1 MLADK
6 EENGFPVDK
15 RGFEIG
21 VLSHEGN
28 RKKINQ
34 DNVLVKVGELNG
46 SEFGL
51 FAVADG
57 MGGLYA
63 GEEASKIAIE
73 ELNRWWNERLYEL
86 IYKGCLFE
94 DSYIDSQLEA
104 VFNIINLK
112 VKIYGNL
119 TGQKSGTTLTVL
131 FIYRDRLFI
140 KHIGDS
146 RVYLMNSDI
155 KKLTKDH
162 SWIAEEVR
170 AGRLTWEEAR
180 IHPKRNILTQ
190 CLGVK
195 DEIHT
200 FTMEGGVEAEDSF
213 LVCSD
218 GFYGYFS
225 DSEIHSRYTA
235 GRKDKIKLQD
245 FACIMVDQVISKGAH
260 DNVSVI
266 LVRLVTG
273 GKNKDGIFRRIKSLV

>member
-1 MLADK
+1 M
-6 EENGFPVDK
+6 GK

-34 DNVLVKVGELNG
+34 DNVLIKVGELNG

-73 ELNRWWNERLYEL
+73 ELSRWWNERLYEL
-86 IYKGCLFE
+86 IYKGCLFK
-94 DSYIDSQLEA
+94 DSYIDSQLET
-104 VFNIINLK
+104 VFNTINLK
-112 VKIYGNL
+112 IKTYGSM

-131 FIYRDRLFI
+131 FICKDRLFI

-146 RVYLMNSDI
+146 RVYLINSGI

-162 SWIAEEVR
+162 SWVTEEVL
-170 AGRLTWEEAR
+170 AGRLTADEAR
-180 IHPKRNILTQ
+180 VHPKRNILTQ

-195 DEIHT
+195 DEIIT
-200 FTMEGGVEAEDSF
+200 FTIEGSVEAQDSF

-225 DSEIHSRYTA
+225 ESEIYSRYTA
-235 GRKDKIKLQD
+235 GVKDKIKLQD
-245 FACIMVDQVISKGAH
+245 FVCTMVDQVISKGAH

-266 LVRLVTG
+266 LVRQVTG
-273 GKNKDGIFRRIKSLV
+273 CKNKNGIFNKIKTIV